1 MKLSLFKIAFAVWV
15 FCIVV
20 FSLLTFGLSCS
31 KPHTQTGG
39 LEEYANSM
47 VNLDW
52 TIEAY
57 ALAVNSPVVEEEV
70 NTWVCPM
77 LWSEYKYVERVVMA
91 ESGNQTIEGQMA
103 VAQCIRNTAEVT
115 GKTAY
120 QVVTTPG
127 QYATPQPETVATD
140 SVKEACYRVFHD
152 GEDAVSATIQWFYNP
167 SRGYSKWHE
176 SKNYV
181 TTIGAH
187 KFFA

>member
-1 MKLSLFKIAFAVWV
+1 MRVFKFKLLLLWA
-15 FCIVV
+15 IVCAILCV
-20 FSLLTFGLSCS
+20 VLLAPVVNEKYEHRDRLR
-31 KPHTQTGG
+31 
-39 LEEYANSM
+39 EYADSR

-52 TIEAY
+52 TIEVYANALVAKESVDNWAY
-57 ALAVNSPVVEEEV
+57 
-70 NTWVCPM
+70 PM
-77 LWSEYKYVERVVMA
+77 LWSEYRYVERVVMA

-103 VAQCIRNTAEVT
+103 VAQCIRNTAEVK
-115 GKTAY
+115 GETAY

-152 GEDAVSATIQWFYNP
+152 GEEVVSATIQWFYNP

-176 SKNYV
+176 SKSYI

>member
-1 MKLSLFKIAFAVWV
+1 MKLSLLKVAFAVWV

-20 FSLLTFGLSCS
+20 FSFLTFGVSCG
-31 KPHTQTGG
+31 KPNTQTGG
-39 LEEYANSM
+39 LEEYANSR

-52 TIEAY
+52 TIEVYADALVAKETVDNWAY
-57 ALAVNSPVVEEEV
+57 
-70 NTWVCPM
+70 PM
-77 LWSEYKYVERVVMA
+77 LWSEYQYVERVVMA

-103 VAQCIRNTAEVT
+103 VAQCIRNTAEVK

-152 GEDAVSATIQWFYNP
+152 GEEVVSATIQWFYNP
-167 SRGYSKWHE
+167 SRGYSSWHE